1 MSKKTRTRTG
11 TGTRTRTINKKSKV
25 KVKSKA
31 KPKPKIGAVC
41 TEHSWVMEGCTCS
54 TNGFYVCSICGATK
68 SKTGRCPGIHGNYQ
82 SEQGRNDIITTCG
95 WCGTVVS

>member
-1 MSKKTRTRTG
+1 MSKKTRTRTR
-11 TGTRTRTINKKSKV
+11 TRTGTINKKSKV
-25 KVKSKA
+25 KSKSKA
-31 KPKPKIGAVC
+31 KPKIGAVC

-54 TNGFYVCSICGATK
+54 TNGFYVCSICGSTK